1 MRATVSGRPRPPFPS
16 GRARAGGK
24 GTGSGLRSPQG
35 LREPQKPPREP
46 QNPTGNPQNPT
57 GNPRNLPG
65 SPRNLPG
72 NRSGPPRDPLRNLRN
87 PPDPLRSL
95 RNPQKP
101 LRDPQKPPRDPKNI
115 PGSPKNLLGAAR
127 RLPGI
132 PSGTSGT
139 LPTLSGASGTPKNL
153 SGTLRGASGPPPGAA
168 RAPVPPRCRRHV
180 GLRAEPRPRR
190 AAPLLEPREGSGGR
204 RREEGAGG
212 GASGDPAEDANH
224 PGQAP
229 GRAAAAASGRPQ
241 GGATVAAGEGPP
253 QAPPTEREGPRPTQ
267 PVYQLHSRGL
277 APPAALDPAQA
288 QARLAA
294 PEKMKTSIKLVDEQM
309 NWCDS
314 ALEFLLEQTDVLV
327 VGALGL
333 QGTGKSTVMSLLAG
347 NQPEEDPRSFV
358 FRPQPPE
365 LRERGGAQTG
375 GIDLFVTQ
383 ERVLFLDTQP
393 ILSPAH
399 LDHLINNDRKL
410 PPEFALPHAYV
421 ETQIA
426 AFLFTVCHVVLL
438 VQDWFTDLGLYRF
451 LQTAEMVKPPTPS
464 PSHDSSGAGAEE
476 PSEYY
481 PHLVFVQTRAPPECF
496 SPRRLGQ
503 MQRVLG
509 RLMAHS
515 RLKYRGSLS
524 MRELLPSPPGAPPA
538 PPEPEVNLFLLP
550 PLEEEPEDALPR
562 GGGGALFPALPPF
575 RGRGG
580 LGGLLARLRGRV
592 LAAARSQLSHS
603 LLTER
608 NWFHYAARIWDGV
621 KKSSALAEYG
631 RLLG

>member
-1 MRATVSGRPRPPFPS
+1 MSDSGQ
-16 GRARAGGK
+16 
-24 GTGSGLRSPQG
+24 SPA
-35 LREPQKPPREP
+35 P
-46 QNPTGNPQNPT
+46 
-57 GNPRNLPG
+57 
-65 SPRNLPG
+65 
-72 NRSGPPRDPLRNLRN
+72 
-87 PPDPLRSL
+87 
-95 RNPQKP
+95 
-101 LRDPQKPPRDPKNI
+101 
-115 PGSPKNLLGAAR
+115 AAR
-127 RLPGI
+127 RRCWNREKEPEGGGGERREVGEE
-132 PSGTSGT
+132 PAGT
-139 LPTLSGASGTPKNL
+139 LQKTPIILAKPPAERQQQAPAAPKA
-153 SGTLRGASGPPPGAA
+153 GPAQAPPPP
-168 RAPVPPRCRRHV
+168 APAPPIV
-180 GLRAEPRPRR
+180 LMKP
-190 AAPLLEPREGSGGR
+190 
-204 RREEGAGG
+204 REEGRGGG
-212 GASGDPAEDANH
+212 GASA
-224 PGQAP
+224 
-229 GRAAAAASGRPQ
+229 
-241 GGATVAAGEGPP
+241 AAGEGPS
-253 QAPPTEREGPRPTQ
+253 QAPPLEREGPRPTQ

-333 QGTGKSTVMSLLAG
+333 QGTGKSTVLSLLAG

-421 ETQIA
+421 ETQSLQIA

-496 SPRRLGQ
+496 SPRRLAQ

-524 MRELLPSPPGAPPA
+524 MRELLPGHSGAPPA
-538 PPEPEVNLFLLP
+538 PPEAEVNLFLLP
-550 PLEEEPEDALPR
+550 PLEDEAEDALPR
-562 GGGGALFPALPPF
+562 AGGGGALFPALPPF

-580 LGGLLARLRGRV
+580 IGGLLARLRGRV

>member
-1 MRATVSGRPRPPFPS
+1 
-16 GRARAGGK
+16 
-24 GTGSGLRSPQG
+24 Q
-35 LREPQKPPREP
+35 Q
-46 QNPTGNPQNPT
+46 
-57 GNPRNLPG
+57 
-65 SPRNLPG
+65 
-72 NRSGPPRDPLRNLRN
+72 
-87 PPDPLRSL
+87 
-95 RNPQKP
+95 
-101 LRDPQKPPRDPKNI
+101 
-115 PGSPKNLLGAAR
+115 
-127 RLPGI
+127 
-132 PSGTSGT
+132 
-139 LPTLSGASGTPKNL
+139 
-153 SGTLRGASGPPPGAA
+153 PPP
-168 RAPVPPRCRRHV
+168 
-180 GLRAEPRPRR
+180 
-190 AAPLLEPREGSGGR
+190 AAPKAGPAQAPPPPAPAPPIVLMKARG
-204 RREEGAGG
+204 EEGRGGG
-212 GASGDPAEDANH
+212 GAS
-224 PGQAP
+224 
-229 GRAAAAASGRPQ
+229 
-241 GGATVAAGEGPP
+241 VAAGEGPA
-253 QAPPTEREGPRPTQ
+253 QAPPLEREGPRPTQ

-314 ALEFLLEQTDVLV
+314 ALEVWAGLKGVRGRGLERPSDSQCSQFLLEQTDVLV

-333 QGTGKSTVMSLLAG
+333 QGTGKSTVLSLLAG

-421 ETQIA
+421 ETQSLQIA

-515 RLKYRGSLS
+515 RLKYRG
-524 MRELLPSPPGAPPA
+524 
-538 PPEPEVNLFLLP
+538 
-550 PLEEEPEDALPR
+550 
-562 GGGGALFPALPPF
+562 
-575 RGRGG
+575 
-580 LGGLLARLRGRV
+580 
-592 LAAARSQLSHS
+592 
-603 LLTER
+603 T
-608 NWFHYAARIWDGV
+608 
-621 KKSSALAEYG
+621 
-631 RLLG
+631 

>member
-1 MRATVSGRPRPPFPS
+1 MSDSGQSPAP
-16 GRARAGGK
+16 GARRRCWNREKEPEGGGERRELGEEPAGTLQK
-24 GTGSGLRSPQG
+24 TPIILA
-35 LREPQKPPREP
+35 KPPAER
-46 QNPTGNPQNPT
+46 QQ
-57 GNPRNLPG
+57 LP
-65 SPRNLPG
+65 PAAPKA
-72 NRSGPPRDPLRNLRN
+72 GPA
-87 PPDPLRSL
+87 
-95 RNPQKP
+95 Q
-101 LRDPQKPPRDPKNI
+101 
-115 PGSPKNLLGAAR
+115 A
-127 RLPGI
+127 
-132 PSGTSGT
+132 
-139 LPTLSGASGTPKNL
+139 
-153 SGTLRGASGPPPGAA
+153 PPPPAPAPPIVLMKA
-168 RAPVPPRCRRHV
+168 R
-180 GLRAEPRPRR
+180 G
-190 AAPLLEPREGSGGR
+190 
-204 RREEGAGG
+204 EEGRGGG
-212 GASGDPAEDANH
+212 GASA
-224 PGQAP
+224 AP
-229 GRAAAAASGRPQ
+229 
-241 GGATVAAGEGPP
+241 GEGPQ

-277 APPAALDPAQA
+277 APPAALDREWAGLEGACSEWACPPLAPPPAAQA

-294 PEKMKTSIKLVDEQM
+294 PEKMKSSIKLVDEQM

-375 GIDLFVTQ
+375 GIDLFITQ

-421 ETQIA
+421 ETQSLQIA

-464 PSHDSSGAGAEE
+464 PSHDSSGAGPEE

-524 MRELLPSPPGAPPA
+524 MRELLPGAAPGA
-538 PPEPEVNLFLLP
+538 EPEVNLFLLP

-562 GGGGALFPALPPF
+562 GGGGALFPALPPFRGRGGLGGLLAQYKPGGGGALFPALPPF

>member
-1 MRATVSGRPRPPFPS
+1 MSDSGQ
-16 GRARAGGK
+16 
-24 GTGSGLRSPQG
+24 SPA
-35 LREPQKPPREP
+35 PV
-46 QNPTGNPQNPT
+46 
-57 GNPRNLPG
+57 
-65 SPRNLPG
+65 
-72 NRSGPPRDPLRNLRN
+72 
-87 PPDPLRSL
+87 
-95 RNPQKP
+95 
-101 LRDPQKPPRDPKNI
+101 
-115 PGSPKNLLGAAR
+115 AR
-127 RLPGI
+127 R
-132 PSGTSGT
+132 
-139 LPTLSGASGTPKNL
+139 
-153 SGTLRGASGPPPGAA
+153 
-168 RAPVPPRCRRHV
+168 RCWNREK
-180 GLRAEPRPRR
+180 EP
-190 AAPLLEPREGSGGR
+190 E
-204 RREEGAGG
+204 GG
-212 GASGDPAEDANH
+212 GAERREVGEEP
-224 PGQAP
+224 PGLPQKTPIILAKPP
-229 GRAAAAASGRPQ
+229 GER
-241 GGATVAAGEGPP
+241 
-253 QAPPTEREGPRPTQ
+253 QAPPTQKAGPLQAPPPPAPAPPIVLMKARGEEGRGLPGGGAPQGEGPAQAPPPEREGPRPTQ
-267 PVYQLHSRGL
+267 PMYQLHGRGL
-277 APPAALDPAQA
+277 PPPGAPDPAQA

-314 ALEFLLEQTDVLV
+314 ALEFLMEQTDVLV

-333 QGTGKSTVMSLLAG
+333 QGTGKSTVLSLLAG

-421 ETQIA
+421 ETQSLQIA

-481 PHLVFVQTRAPPECF
+481 PHLVFVQTRAPPDCF

-503 MQRVLG
+503 MQQVLG

-524 MRELLPSPPGAPPA
+524 MRELLPGGLGAPPG
-538 PPEPEVNLFLLP
+538 PPEAEVNLFLLP
-550 PLEEEPEDALPR
+550 PLEDEGDDPPLRA

>member
-1 MRATVSGRPRPPFPS
+1 P
-16 GRARAGGK
+16 AGPLQK
-24 GTGSGLRSPQG
+24 TPIILA
-35 LREPQKPPREP
+35 KPPAER
-46 QNPTGNPQNPT
+46 Q
-57 GNPRNLPG
+57 
-65 SPRNLPG
+65 
-72 NRSGPPRDPLRNLRN
+72 
-87 PPDPLRSL
+87 
-95 RNPQKP
+95 
-101 LRDPQKPPRDPKNI
+101 
-115 PGSPKNLLGAAR
+115 
-127 RLPGI
+127 
-132 PSGTSGT
+132 
-139 LPTLSGASGTPKNL
+139 
-153 SGTLRGASGPPPGAA
+153 PPP
-168 RAPVPPRCRRHV
+168 
-180 GLRAEPRPRR
+180 
-190 AAPLLEPREGSGGR
+190 AAPKAGPAQAPPPPAPAPPIVLMKARGEDGR
-204 RREEGAGG
+204 GGG
-212 GASGDPAEDANH
+212 GASA
-224 PGQAP
+224 AP
-229 GRAAAAASGRPQ
+229 
-241 GGATVAAGEGPP
+241 GEGPQ

-421 ETQIA
+421 ETQSLQIA

-496 SPRRLGQ
+496 SPRRVGQ

-515 RLKYRGSLS
+515 RLKYRGT
-524 MRELLPSPPGAPPA
+524 
-538 PPEPEVNLFLLP
+538 
-550 PLEEEPEDALPR
+550 
-562 GGGGALFPALPPF
+562 GGFGGIW
-575 RGRGG
+575 GD
-580 LGGLLARLRGRV
+580 LGGLRWILGATGRDWEKLGGTGKGLKADSGLLVYTGRGLGVDWGELGGHLLPV
-592 LAAARSQLSHS
+592 LVHTGLYWSALVYTGFYWCR
-603 LLTER
+603 
-608 NWFHYAARIWDGV
+608 FHYAARIWDGV

>member
-1 MRATVSGRPRPPFPS
+1 MIDSSHTGRGSLWGRGLAPVGVSKILTASDGRGSTWVGVALSGRG
-16 GRARAGGK
+16 GR
-24 GTGSGLRSPQG
+24 GLADPA
-35 LREPQKPPREP
+35 P
-46 QNPTGNPQNPT
+46 PTG
-57 GNPRNLPG
+57 G
-65 SPRNLPG
+65 
-72 NRSGPPRDPLRNLRN
+72 
-87 PPDPLRSL
+87 
-95 RNPQKP
+95 
-101 LRDPQKPPRDPKNI
+101 
-115 PGSPKNLLGAAR
+115 
-127 RLPGI
+127 
-132 PSGTSGT
+132 
-139 LPTLSGASGTPKNL
+139 
-153 SGTLRGASGPPPGAA
+153 
-168 RAPVPPRCRRHV
+168 
-180 GLRAEPRPRR
+180 
-190 AAPLLEPREGSGGR
+190 
-204 RREEGAGG
+204 GG
-212 GASGDPAEDANH
+212 GANGAPAEDPDH

-229 GRAAAAASGRPQ
+229 GRAGET
-241 GGATVAAGEGPP
+241 GGAWSPKKGRGVVWPHPHDVTPFFGQQQPPPAAPKAGPTQAPPPPAPAPPIVLMKARGEEGRGAGGGASAAAGEGPT
-253 QAPPTEREGPRPTQ
+253 QAPPLEREGPRPTQ

-333 QGTGKSTVMSLLAG
+333 QGTGKSTVLSLLAG

-383 ERVLFLDTQP
+383 ERVLFLDSQP

-421 ETQIA
+421 ETQSLQIA

-464 PSHDSSGAGAEE
+464 PSHDGAASGAEE

-481 PHLVFVQTRAPPECF
+481 PHLVFVQTRAPPESF

-524 MRELLPSPPGAPPA
+524 MRDPSPTPGPA
-538 PPEPEVNLFLLP
+538 PPPPEAEVNLFLLP
-550 PLEEEPEDALPR
+550 PLESEPEDTLPR
-562 GGGGALFPALPPF
+562 AGKTSTNHSNLTCTSLSSPVLVHTGPYWSVLVHTGPYWSILV
-575 RGRGG
+575 RTGR
-580 LGGLLARLRGRV
+580 R
-592 LAAARSQLSHS
+592 
-603 LLTER
+603 
-608 NWFHYAARIWDGV
+608 FHYAARIWDGV

>member
-1 MRATVSGRPRPPFPS
+1 MSDSGQSPAP
-16 GRARAGGK
+16 GARRRCWNREKEAEGGGERRELGEEPAGTLQK
-24 GTGSGLRSPQG
+24 TPIILA
-35 LREPQKPPREP
+35 KPPAER
-46 QNPTGNPQNPT
+46 QQ
-57 GNPRNLPG
+57 LP
-65 SPRNLPG
+65 PAAPKA
-72 NRSGPPRDPLRNLRN
+72 GPA
-87 PPDPLRSL
+87 
-95 RNPQKP
+95 Q
-101 LRDPQKPPRDPKNI
+101 
-115 PGSPKNLLGAAR
+115 A
-127 RLPGI
+127 
-132 PSGTSGT
+132 
-139 LPTLSGASGTPKNL
+139 
-153 SGTLRGASGPPPGAA
+153 PPPPAPAPPIVLMKA
-168 RAPVPPRCRRHV
+168 R
-180 GLRAEPRPRR
+180 G
-190 AAPLLEPREGSGGR
+190 
-204 RREEGAGG
+204 EEGRGGG
-212 GASGDPAEDANH
+212 GASA
-224 PGQAP
+224 AP
-229 GRAAAAASGRPQ
+229 
-241 GGATVAAGEGPP
+241 GEGPQ

-294 PEKMKTSIKLVDEQM
+294 PEKMKSSIKLVDEQM

-375 GIDLFVTQ
+375 GIDLFITQ

-421 ETQIA
+421 ETQSLQIA

-464 PSHDSSGAGAEE
+464 PSHDSSGAGPEE

-481 PHLVFVQTRAPPECF
+481 PHL
-496 SPRRLGQ
+496 
-503 MQRVLG
+503 
-509 RLMAHS
+509 
-515 RLKYRGSLS
+515 GSLS
-524 MRELLPSPPGAPPA
+524 MRELLPGAPPRC
-538 PPEPEVNLFLLP
+538 PPPSPRSICSCCPPWRRSPRTPCPEVGEGRCSP
-550 PLEEEPEDALPR
+550 PCPR
-562 GGGGALFPALPPF
+562 SAAGGGS
-575 RGRGG
+575 GG
-580 LGGLLARLRGRV
+580 SWPGSGVGSWRS
-592 LAAARSQLSHS
+592 ARSQLSHS

>member
-1 MRATVSGRPRPPFPS
+1 MSDSGQSPAPGARRRCWNREKETEGGGERRELGEEPS
-16 GRARAGGK
+16 GPLQKTPIILA
-24 GTGSGLRSPQG
+24 
-35 LREPQKPPREP
+35 KPPAER
-46 QNPTGNPQNPT
+46 QQ
-57 GNPRNLPG
+57 
-65 SPRNLPG
+65 
-72 NRSGPPRDPLRNLRN
+72 
-87 PPDPLRSL
+87 
-95 RNPQKP
+95 
-101 LRDPQKPPRDPKNI
+101 
-115 PGSPKNLLGAAR
+115 
-127 RLPGI
+127 
-132 PSGTSGT
+132 
-139 LPTLSGASGTPKNL
+139 
-153 SGTLRGASGPPPGAA
+153 PPP
-168 RAPVPPRCRRHV
+168 
-180 GLRAEPRPRR
+180 
-190 AAPLLEPREGSGGR
+190 AAPKAGPAQAPPPPAPAPPIVLMKARG
-204 RREEGAGG
+204 EEGRGGG
-212 GASGDPAEDANH
+212 GAS
-224 PGQAP
+224 
-229 GRAAAAASGRPQ
+229 
-241 GGATVAAGEGPP
+241 ATAGEGPQ

-277 APPAALDPAQA
+277 APPAPAQA

-421 ETQIA
+421 ETQSLQIA

-464 PSHDSSGAGAEE
+464 PSHDSSGAGPEE

-481 PHLVFVQTRAPPECF
+481 PHLVFVQTRAPPESF

-608 NWFHYAARIWDGV
+608 NW
-621 KKSSALAEYG
+621 
-631 RLLG
+631 

>member
-1 MRATVSGRPRPPFPS
+1 MSDSGQSPAP
-16 GRARAGGK
+16 GARRRCWNREKEAEGGGERREVGEEPAGTLQK
-24 GTGSGLRSPQG
+24 TPIILA
-35 LREPQKPPREP
+35 KPPAERQQPPPTALKAGPAQAPPPPAPAPPIVLMKARGEEP
-46 QNPTGNPQNPT
+46 RG
-57 GNPRNLPG
+57 GG
-65 SPRNLPG
+65 V
-72 NRSGPPRDPLRNLRN
+72 
-87 PPDPLRSL
+87 
-95 RNPQKP
+95 
-101 LRDPQKPPRDPKNI
+101 
-115 PGSPKNLLGAAR
+115 
-127 RLPGI
+127 
-132 PSGTSGT
+132 
-139 LPTLSGASGTPKNL
+139 ASG
-153 SGTLRGASGPPPGAA
+153 SS
-168 RAPVPPRCRRHV
+168 
-180 GLRAEPRPRR
+180 
-190 AAPLLEPREGSGGR
+190 
-204 RREEGAGG
+204 
-212 GASGDPAEDANH
+212 
-224 PGQAP
+224 
-229 GRAAAAASGRPQ
+229 
-241 GGATVAAGEGPP
+241 GEGPA
-253 QAPPTEREGPRPTQ
+253 QAPPMEREGPRPTQ

-294 PEKMKTSIKLVDEQM
+294 PEKMKTSIKLVAEQM
-309 NWCDS
+309 NW
-314 ALEFLLEQTDVLV
+314 FLLEQTDVLV

-333 QGTGKSTVMSLLAG
+333 QGTGKSTVLSLLAG

-421 ETQIA
+421 ETQSLQIA

-464 PSHDSSGAGAEE
+464 PSHDSSGGGAEE

-481 PHLVFVQTRAPPECF
+481 PHL
-496 SPRRLGQ
+496 
-503 MQRVLG
+503 
-509 RLMAHS
+509 
-515 RLKYRGSLS
+515 
-524 MRELLPSPPGAPPA
+524 
-538 PPEPEVNLFLLP
+538 
-550 PLEEEPEDALPR
+550 

>member
-1 MRATVSGRPRPPFPS
+1 MSDSGQSPAP
-16 GRARAGGK
+16 GARRRCWNREKEPEGGGERRELGEEPAGTLQK
-24 GTGSGLRSPQG
+24 TPIILA
-35 LREPQKPPREP
+35 KPPAER
-46 QNPTGNPQNPT
+46 Q
-57 GNPRNLPG
+57 LP
-65 SPRNLPG
+65 PAAPKA
-72 NRSGPPRDPLRNLRN
+72 GPA
-87 PPDPLRSL
+87 
-95 RNPQKP
+95 Q
-101 LRDPQKPPRDPKNI
+101 
-115 PGSPKNLLGAAR
+115 A
-127 RLPGI
+127 
-132 PSGTSGT
+132 
-139 LPTLSGASGTPKNL
+139 
-153 SGTLRGASGPPPGAA
+153 PPPPAPAPPIVLMKA
-168 RAPVPPRCRRHV
+168 R
-180 GLRAEPRPRR
+180 G
-190 AAPLLEPREGSGGR
+190 
-204 RREEGAGG
+204 EEGRGGG
-212 GASGDPAEDANH
+212 GASA
-224 PGQAP
+224 AP
-229 GRAAAAASGRPQ
+229 
-241 GGATVAAGEGPP
+241 GEGPQ

-294 PEKMKTSIKLVDEQM
+294 PEKMKSSIKLVDEQM

-375 GIDLFVTQ
+375 GIDLFITQ

-421 ETQIA
+421 ETQSLQIA

-464 PSHDSSGAGAEE
+464 PSHDSSGAGPEE

-481 PHLVFVQTRAPPECF
+481 PHLAMPGRAQVCPGVPGCAINPLLPAVFVQTRAAPECF

-524 MRELLPSPPGAPPA
+524 MRELLPGAPPGA

>member
-1 MRATVSGRPRPPFPS
+1 MSDSGQSPAP
-16 GRARAGGK
+16 GARRRCWNREKEPEGGGERRELGEEPAGPLQK
-24 GTGSGLRSPQG
+24 TPIILA
-35 LREPQKPPREP
+35 KPPAERQQP
-46 QNPTGNPQNPT
+46 PLAAPKA
-57 GNPRNLPG
+57 
-65 SPRNLPG
+65 
-72 NRSGPPRDPLRNLRN
+72 GPA
-87 PPDPLRSL
+87 
-95 RNPQKP
+95 Q
-101 LRDPQKPPRDPKNI
+101 
-115 PGSPKNLLGAAR
+115 A
-127 RLPGI
+127 
-132 PSGTSGT
+132 
-139 LPTLSGASGTPKNL
+139 
-153 SGTLRGASGPPPGAA
+153 PPPPAPAPPIVLMKA
-168 RAPVPPRCRRHV
+168 R
-180 GLRAEPRPRR
+180 G
-190 AAPLLEPREGSGGR
+190 
-204 RREEGAGG
+204 EEGRGGG
-212 GASGDPAEDANH
+212 GASA
-224 PGQAP
+224 AP
-229 GRAAAAASGRPQ
+229 
-241 GGATVAAGEGPP
+241 GEGPQ

-375 GIDLFVTQ
+375 GIDLFITQ

-421 ETQIA
+421 ETQSLQIA

-464 PSHDSSGAGAEE
+464 PSHDSSGAGPEE

-524 MRELLPSPPGAPPA
+524 MRELLPAPPGSGPAPPGSGPA

-562 GGGGALFPALPPF
+562 GETSMDQYKPVWACT
-575 RGRGG
+575 GR
-580 LGGLLARLRGRV
+580 
-592 LAAARSQLSHS
+592 
-603 LLTER
+603 
-608 NWFHYAARIWDGV
+608 FHYAARIWDGV

>member
-1 MRATVSGRPRPPFPS
+1 G
-16 GRARAGGK
+16 
-24 GTGSGLRSPQG
+24 Q
-35 LREPQKPPREP
+35 Q
-46 QNPTGNPQNPT
+46 Q
-57 GNPRNLPG
+57 
-65 SPRNLPG
+65 
-72 NRSGPPRDPLRNLRN
+72 
-87 PPDPLRSL
+87 
-95 RNPQKP
+95 
-101 LRDPQKPPRDPKNI
+101 
-115 PGSPKNLLGAAR
+115 
-127 RLPGI
+127 
-132 PSGTSGT
+132 
-139 LPTLSGASGTPKNL
+139 
-153 SGTLRGASGPPPGAA
+153 PPPPAPKAGPAQAPPPPAPAPPIVLMKA
-168 RAPVPPRCRRHV
+168 R
-180 GLRAEPRPRR
+180 G
-190 AAPLLEPREGSGGR
+190 
-204 RREEGAGG
+204 EEGRAGG
-212 GASGDPAEDANH
+212 GASA
-224 PGQAP
+224 
-229 GRAAAAASGRPQ
+229 
-241 GGATVAAGEGPP
+241 AAGEGPP

-421 ETQIA
+421 ETQSLQIA

-464 PSHDSSGAGAEE
+464 PSHESSGAGAEE

-481 PHLVFVQTRAPPECF
+481 PHLVFVQTRAPPESF
-496 SPRRLGQ
+496 SPRRVGQ

-524 MRELLPSPPGAPPA
+524 MRELPLPPGP

-562 GGGGALFPALPPF
+562 GETSGGGALFPALPPF

>member
-1 MRATVSGRPRPPFPS
+1 MSDSGQSPAPGARRRCWNREKEAEGGGERRELGEEPAGPLQKTPIILAKPPAERPPP
-16 GRARAGGK
+16 AAPKAG
-24 GTGSGLRSPQG
+24 PAQ
-35 LREPQKPPREP
+35 
-46 QNPTGNPQNPT
+46 
-57 GNPRNLPG
+57 
-65 SPRNLPG
+65 
-72 NRSGPPRDPLRNLRN
+72 
-87 PPDPLRSL
+87 
-95 RNPQKP
+95 
-101 LRDPQKPPRDPKNI
+101 
-115 PGSPKNLLGAAR
+115 A
-127 RLPGI
+127 
-132 PSGTSGT
+132 
-139 LPTLSGASGTPKNL
+139 
-153 SGTLRGASGPPPGAA
+153 PPPPAPAPPIVLMKA
-168 RAPVPPRCRRHV
+168 R
-180 GLRAEPRPRR
+180 G
-190 AAPLLEPREGSGGR
+190 
-204 RREEGAGG
+204 EEGRGGG
-212 GASGDPAEDANH
+212 GASA
-224 PGQAP
+224 AP
-229 GRAAAAASGRPQ
+229 
-241 GGATVAAGEGPP
+241 GEGPQ

-375 GIDLFVTQ
+375 GIDLFITQ

-421 ETQIA
+421 ETQSLQIA

-464 PSHDSSGAGAEE
+464 PSHDSSGAGPEE

-524 MRELLPSPPGAPPA
+524 MRELLPAPPGSGPAPPGSGPA

>member
-1 MRATVSGRPRPPFPS
+1 MSDSGQSPAP
-16 GRARAGGK
+16 GARRRCWNREKEPEGGGERRELGEEPAGTLQK
-24 GTGSGLRSPQG
+24 TPIILA
-35 LREPQKPPREP
+35 KPPAER
-46 QNPTGNPQNPT
+46 QQ
-57 GNPRNLPG
+57 LP
-65 SPRNLPG
+65 PAAPKA
-72 NRSGPPRDPLRNLRN
+72 GPA
-87 PPDPLRSL
+87 
-95 RNPQKP
+95 Q
-101 LRDPQKPPRDPKNI
+101 
-115 PGSPKNLLGAAR
+115 A
-127 RLPGI
+127 
-132 PSGTSGT
+132 
-139 LPTLSGASGTPKNL
+139 
-153 SGTLRGASGPPPGAA
+153 PPPPAPAPPIVLMKA
-168 RAPVPPRCRRHV
+168 R
-180 GLRAEPRPRR
+180 G
-190 AAPLLEPREGSGGR
+190 
-204 RREEGAGG
+204 EEGRGGG
-212 GASGDPAEDANH
+212 GASA
-224 PGQAP
+224 AP
-229 GRAAAAASGRPQ
+229 
-241 GGATVAAGEGPP
+241 GEGPQ

-294 PEKMKTSIKLVDEQM
+294 PEKMKSSIKLVDEQM

-375 GIDLFVTQ
+375 GIDLFITQ

-421 ETQIA
+421 ETQSLQIA

-464 PSHDSSGAGAEE
+464 PSHDSSGAGPEE

-481 PHLVFVQTRAPPECF
+481 PHL
-496 SPRRLGQ
+496 
-503 MQRVLG
+503 
-509 RLMAHS
+509 
-515 RLKYRGSLS
+515 GSLS
-524 MRELLPSPPGAPPA
+524 MRELLPGAPPGA

>member
-1 MRATVSGRPRPPFPS
+1 FFFGHQQQQQQAPAAPK
-16 GRARAGGK
+16 AG
-24 GTGSGLRSPQG
+24 PAQ
-35 LREPQKPPREP
+35 
-46 QNPTGNPQNPT
+46 
-57 GNPRNLPG
+57 
-65 SPRNLPG
+65 
-72 NRSGPPRDPLRNLRN
+72 
-87 PPDPLRSL
+87 
-95 RNPQKP
+95 
-101 LRDPQKPPRDPKNI
+101 
-115 PGSPKNLLGAAR
+115 A
-127 RLPGI
+127 
-132 PSGTSGT
+132 
-139 LPTLSGASGTPKNL
+139 
-153 SGTLRGASGPPPGAA
+153 PPPP
-168 RAPVPPRCRRHV
+168 APAPPIV
-180 GLRAEPRPRR
+180 LMKP
-190 AAPLLEPREGSGGR
+190 
-204 RREEGAGG
+204 REEGRGGG
-212 GASGDPAEDANH
+212 GASA
-224 PGQAP
+224 
-229 GRAAAAASGRPQ
+229 
-241 GGATVAAGEGPP
+241 AAGEGPS
-253 QAPPTEREGPRPTQ
+253 QAPPPEREGPRPTQ

-333 QGTGKSTVMSLLAG
+333 QGTGKSTVLSLLAG

-421 ETQIA
+421 ETQSLQIA

-481 PHLVFVQTRAPPECF
+481 PHLGEPGPPPECF

-515 RLKYRGSLS
+515 RLNPSKYPPILPKPP
-524 MRELLPSPPGAPPA
+524 PSPPQNPFPVAPA
-538 PPEPEVNLFLLP
+538 LSQSLP
-550 PLEEEPEDALPR
+550 NALPVHPSAPSNPR
-562 GGGGALFPALPPF
+562 ASPPGGGGALFPALPPF

-580 LGGLLARLRGRV
+580 IGGLLARLRGRV

>member
-1 MRATVSGRPRPPFPS
+1 MSDSGQSPAP
-16 GRARAGGK
+16 GARRRCWNREKETEGGGERREQGEEPAGPLQK
-24 GTGSGLRSPQG
+24 TPIILA
-35 LREPQKPPREP
+35 KPPAER
-46 QNPTGNPQNPT
+46 Q
-57 GNPRNLPG
+57 
-65 SPRNLPG
+65 
-72 NRSGPPRDPLRNLRN
+72 
-87 PPDPLRSL
+87 
-95 RNPQKP
+95 
-101 LRDPQKPPRDPKNI
+101 
-115 PGSPKNLLGAAR
+115 
-127 RLPGI
+127 
-132 PSGTSGT
+132 
-139 LPTLSGASGTPKNL
+139 
-153 SGTLRGASGPPPGAA
+153 PPP
-168 RAPVPPRCRRHV
+168 
-180 GLRAEPRPRR
+180 
-190 AAPLLEPREGSGGR
+190 AAPKAGPAQAPPPPAPAPPIVLMKARG
-204 RREEGAGG
+204 EEGRGG
-212 GASGDPAEDANH
+212 GVASA
-224 PGQAP
+224 
-229 GRAAAAASGRPQ
+229 
-241 GGATVAAGEGPP
+241 AAGEGPA

-421 ETQIA
+421 ETQSLQIA

-438 VQDWFTDLGLYRF
+438 VQDWFTDLALYRF

-464 PSHDSSGAGAEE
+464 PSHDSSGAGPEE

-481 PHLVFVQTRAPPECF
+481 PHLVFVQTRAPPESF

-524 MRELLPSPPGAPPA
+524 MRELLPSPPRGLAVDAGAAPLPPGARCRCGSCSPPPPAPPPP

>member
-1 MRATVSGRPRPPFPS
+1 MSDSGQ
-16 GRARAGGK
+16 
-24 GTGSGLRSPQG
+24 SPA
-35 LREPQKPPREP
+35 P
-46 QNPTGNPQNPT
+46 
-57 GNPRNLPG
+57 
-65 SPRNLPG
+65 
-72 NRSGPPRDPLRNLRN
+72 
-87 PPDPLRSL
+87 
-95 RNPQKP
+95 
-101 LRDPQKPPRDPKNI
+101 
-115 PGSPKNLLGAAR
+115 AAR
-127 RLPGI
+127 RRCWNREKEPEGGGGERREVGEE
-132 PSGTSGT
+132 PAGT
-139 LPTLSGASGTPKNL
+139 LQKTPIILAKPPAERQQQQAPAAPKA
-153 SGTLRGASGPPPGAA
+153 GPAQAPPPP
-168 RAPVPPRCRRHV
+168 APAPPIV
-180 GLRAEPRPRR
+180 LMKP
-190 AAPLLEPREGSGGR
+190 
-204 RREEGAGG
+204 REEGRGGG
-212 GASGDPAEDANH
+212 GASA
-224 PGQAP
+224 
-229 GRAAAAASGRPQ
+229 
-241 GGATVAAGEGPP
+241 AAGEGRE
-253 QAPPTEREGPRPTQ
+253 APPLEREGPRPTQ
-267 PVYQLHSRGL
+267 PVYQLHSRV
-277 APPAALDPAQA
+277 APPAALDREGGVSKKWACPSWPAPSAAAQA

-294 PEKMKTSIKLVDEQM
+294 PEKMKNSIKLVDEQM

-333 QGTGKSTVMSLLAG
+333 QGTGKSTVLSLLAG

-365 LRERGGAQTG
+365 LRERGAQTG

-421 ETQIA
+421 ETQSLQIA

-496 SPRRLGQ
+496 SHGAWRRCSECWAGSW
-503 MQRVLG
+503 RTPASSTGG
-509 RLMAHS
+509 RSPCGSCS
-515 RLKYRGSLS
+515 RAIRG
-524 MRELLPSPPGAPPA
+524 PPPGPP
-538 PPEPEVNLFLLP
+538 
-550 PLEEEPEDALPR
+550 
-562 GGGGALFPALPPF
+562 
-575 RGRGG
+575 RGRGQSVPAAA
-580 LGGLLARLRGRV
+580 LGGRGRGRPAPGRWGRGSVPGPAPIPGPGGHRGLLARLRGRV

>member
-1 MRATVSGRPRPPFPS
+1 MRSAQATPPAPPPRMRVPLEEAPPPPLPS
-16 GRARAGGK
+16 RSARAPGGGK
-24 GTGSGLRSPQG
+24 RTRNSGG
-35 LREPQKPPREP
+35 KK
-46 QNPTGNPQNPT
+46 T
-57 GNPRNLPG
+57 PRNLPEP
-65 SPRNLPG
+65 SRELPE
-72 NRSGPPRDPLRNLRN
+72 
-87 PPDPLRSL
+87 
-95 RNPQKP
+95 
-101 LRDPQKPPRDPKNI
+101 
-115 PGSPKNLLGAAR
+115 
-127 RLPGI
+127 
-132 PSGTSGT
+132 PS
-139 LPTLSGASGTPKNL
+139 
-153 SGTLRGASGPPPGAA
+153 REPPGAA
-168 RAPVPPRCRRHV
+168 RGPREPPGAAAMSDSGQSPAPGARRRCWNREKEPEGGGERREVGEEPAGTLQKTPIILAKPPAERQPPPTAPKAGPAQAPPPPAPAPPIVLMKAR
-180 GLRAEPRPRR
+180 GEEPR
-190 AAPLLEPREGSGGR
+190 G
-204 RREEGAGG
+204 GG
-212 GASGDPAEDANH
+212 GASG
-224 PGQAP
+224 
-229 GRAAAAASGRPQ
+229 SS
-241 GGATVAAGEGPP
+241 GEGPA
-253 QAPPTEREGPRPTQ
+253 QAPPMEREGPRPTQ

-333 QGTGKSTVMSLLAG
+333 QGTGKSTVLSLLAG

-421 ETQIA
+421 ETQSLQIA

-464 PSHDSSGAGAEE
+464 PSHDCSGGGAEE

-509 RLMAHS
+509 QLMAHS

-524 MRELLPSPPGAPPA
+524 MRELLPAPPSLPPS

-562 GGGGALFPALPPF
+562 AGGGGALFPALPPF

-580 LGGLLARLRGRV
+580 WGGLLARLRGRV

>member
-1 MRATVSGRPRPPFPS
+1 MSDSGQSPAP
-16 GRARAGGK
+16 GARRRCWNREKEPEGGGERRELGEEPAGPLQK
-24 GTGSGLRSPQG
+24 TPIILA
-35 LREPQKPPREP
+35 KPPAER
-46 QNPTGNPQNPT
+46 Q
-57 GNPRNLPG
+57 
-65 SPRNLPG
+65 
-72 NRSGPPRDPLRNLRN
+72 
-87 PPDPLRSL
+87 
-95 RNPQKP
+95 
-101 LRDPQKPPRDPKNI
+101 
-115 PGSPKNLLGAAR
+115 
-127 RLPGI
+127 
-132 PSGTSGT
+132 
-139 LPTLSGASGTPKNL
+139 
-153 SGTLRGASGPPPGAA
+153 PPP
-168 RAPVPPRCRRHV
+168 
-180 GLRAEPRPRR
+180 
-190 AAPLLEPREGSGGR
+190 AAPKAGPAQAPPPPAPAPPIVLMKAWG
-204 RREEGAGG
+204 EEGRGGG
-212 GASGDPAEDANH
+212 GASAG
-224 PGQAP
+224 
-229 GRAAAAASGRPQ
+229 
-241 GGATVAAGEGPP
+241 TGEGPQ

-375 GIDLFVTQ
+375 GIDLFITQ

-421 ETQIA
+421 ETQSLQIA

-464 PSHDSSGAGAEE
+464 RSHDSSGAGPEE

-524 MRELLPSPPGAPPA
+524 MRELPPGA

>member
-1 MRATVSGRPRPPFPS
+1 MSDSGQSPAPS
-16 GRARAGGK
+16 ARRRCWNREKEPEGGGGERKEVGEEPAGPLQK
-24 GTGSGLRSPQG
+24 TPIILA
-35 LREPQKPPREP
+35 KPPAERQP
-46 QNPTGNPQNPT
+46 
-57 GNPRNLPG
+57 LP
-65 SPRNLPG
+65 SAPKA
-72 NRSGPPRDPLRNLRN
+72 GPV
-87 PPDPLRSL
+87 
-95 RNPQKP
+95 Q
-101 LRDPQKPPRDPKNI
+101 
-115 PGSPKNLLGAAR
+115 A
-127 RLPGI
+127 
-132 PSGTSGT
+132 
-139 LPTLSGASGTPKNL
+139 
-153 SGTLRGASGPPPGAA
+153 PPPPAPAPPIVLMKA
-168 RAPVPPRCRRHV
+168 R
-180 GLRAEPRPRR
+180 G
-190 AAPLLEPREGSGGR
+190 
-204 RREEGAGG
+204 EEGRGG
-212 GASGDPAEDANH
+212 GVASAG
-224 PGQAP
+224 
-229 GRAAAAASGRPQ
+229 
-241 GGATVAAGEGPP
+241 TGEGPA
-253 QAPPTEREGPRPTQ
+253 QAPPLEREGPRPTQ

-333 QGTGKSTVMSLLAG
+333 QGTGKSTVLSLLAG

-421 ETQIA
+421 ETQSLQIA

-451 LQTAEMVKPPTPS
+451 LHTAEMVKPPTPS

-496 SPRRLGQ
+496 SPRRLAQ

-524 MRELLPSPPGAPPA
+524 MRELLPSSSSLGVPPA
-538 PPEPEVNLFLLP
+538 PPEAEVNLFLLP
-550 PLEEEPEDALPR
+550 PLEDEAEDALPR
-562 GGGGALFPALPPF
+562 AGGGGALFPALPPF

-580 LGGLLARLRGRV
+580 VGGLLARLRGRV